1 MTWSISMRTGLRR
14 PLAITS
20 WLMLPA
26 FADSG
31 LSPGSSASNDG
42 AVVLPPAGR
51 PLTFMRS
58 TQPSDDVV
66 LCAVHGL
73 ASSPMHW

>member
-1 MTWSISMRTGLRR
+1 MRTGLRR
-14 PLAITS
+14 PWATTS

-31 LSPGSSASNDG
+31 LSPGSSESNVG
-42 AVVLPPAGR
+42 AVVPPPAAM

-58 TQPSDDVV
+58 TQPSDEVV
-66 LCAVHGL
+66 LCAVHAL
-73 ASSPMHW
+73 ASSPMLW